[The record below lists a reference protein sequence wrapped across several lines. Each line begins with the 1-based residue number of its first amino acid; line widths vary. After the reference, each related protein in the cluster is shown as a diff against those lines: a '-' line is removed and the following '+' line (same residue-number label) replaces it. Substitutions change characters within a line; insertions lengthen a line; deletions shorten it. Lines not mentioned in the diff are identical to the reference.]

1 MNTAISSFYV
11 ALLFQKRELKQKK
24 KKILDMSDPGDFVN
38 CSRRIRAKNLFE
50 KQFFTF
56 LFMLS
61 HTNLCLSG
69 NGIYQF
75 IHFYLVRLEI
85 NSLSVYQFKITT
97 YTRFYISMLLYF
109 YDEGI
114 LIFLFI
120 YQQTI

>member
-1 MNTAISSFYV
+1 M

-69 NGIYQF
+69 NGIYKF
-75 IHFYLVRLEI
+75 IHFLVKLQI
-85 NSLSVYQFKITT
+85 NTSYNYHACIINQNI
-97 YTRFYISMLLYF
+97 
-109 YDEGI
+109 
-114 LIFLFI
+114 
-120 YQQTI
+120 

>member
-1 MNTAISSFYV
+1 
-11 ALLFQKRELKQKK
+11 
-24 KKILDMSDPGDFVN
+24 MSDPGDFVN

-85 NSLSVYQFKITT
+85 NSSYIGISIQDNNL
-97 YTRFYISMLLYF
+97 YTFLHFYVT
-109 YDEGI
+109 
-114 LIFLFI
+114 IFL
-120 YQQTI
+120 

>member
-1 MNTAISSFYV
+1 M
-11 ALLFQKRELKQKK
+11 ALLFQKREFEQKK

-56 LFMLS
+56 LFMVS

-75 IHFYLVRLEI
+75 IHFLVKLQINTSYYI
-85 NSLSVYQFKITT
+85 NS
-97 YTRFYISMLLYF
+97 R
-109 YDEGI
+109 
-114 LIFLFI
+114 
-120 YQQTI
+120 

>member
-1 MNTAISSFYV
+1 
-11 ALLFQKRELKQKK
+11 
-24 KKILDMSDPGDFVN
+24 MSDPGDFVN
-38 CSRRIRAKNLFE
+38 CSRRIRAKNLVE

-109 YDEGI
+109 YDQGI

>member
-1 MNTAISSFYV
+1 MTRFYRIVLQNFVTVILRLAISSHVCINCICRTQSF
-11 ALLFQKRELKQKK
+11 LKACMEGKYSHFFFLCGIIVSKKGIEAKK

-75 IHFYLVRLEI
+75 IHF
-85 NSLSVYQFKITT
+85 
-97 YTRFYISMLLYF
+97 
-109 YDEGI
+109 
-114 LIFLFI
+114 
-120 YQQTI
+120 

>member
-1 MNTAISSFYV
+1 M

-75 IHFYLVRLEI
+75 IHIF
-85 NSLSVYQFKITT
+85 SKITNQ
-97 YTRFYISMLLYF
+97 YI
-109 YDEGI
+109 GI
-114 LIFLFI
+114 SI
-120 YQQTI
+120 